1 MLVKF
6 VDEKKETWED
16 YLDTCIYAYSTSR
29 HESSLFTPFELM
41 FGRKTVLPIDLSSG
55 SNGVGADEVI
65 ENGGDEEA
73 LLDARRK
80 RLEEAK
86 ANIVS
91 AQQKQKEI
99 YNHKHHQPEVFAIG
113 AIVMKHF
120 TRKKRKGGKLDTKW
134 TGPYKVAKALGRGLY
149 RLEGVKD
156 PIKVIT
162 RVNGVIVANRPGMAR
177 TVPEIWPY
185 VPGCLI

>member
-16 YLDTCIYAYSTSR
+16 YLDTCIYAYNTSR

-41 FGRKTVLPIDLSSG
+41 FGRKVVLPIDLSSG

-65 ENGGDEEA
+65 GNGDDEETLA
-73 LLDARRK
+73 NMLDARRK

-86 ANIVS
+86 ANIVT

-99 YNHKHHQPEVFAIG
+99 
-113 AIVMKHF
+113 
-120 TRKKRKGGKLDTKW
+120 
-134 TGPYKVAKALGRGLY
+134 LY
-149 RLEGVKD
+149 
-156 PIKVIT
+156 
-162 RVNGVIVANRPGMAR
+162 
-177 TVPEIWPY
+177 Y
-185 VPGCLI
+185 